1 LLYRKKSSIFVLNIK
16 NMKNTIYIDVDTN
29 NEKPITFSKP
39 SGFDQPSDFDGAK
52 SFILNDITC
61 LCEGIC
67 TLITLADQN
76 KYGKKEDLIKAI
88 TGRLNDM
95 L

>member
-1 LLYRKKSSIFVLNIK
+1 
-16 NMKNTIYIDVDTN
+16 MKNTIYIEIDT
-29 NEKPITFSKP
+29 EKENPITFSKP
-39 SGFDQPSDFDGAK
+39 SGVEQPTDFDGAK
-52 SFILNDITC
+52 TLILTDITC

-67 TLITLADQN
+67 TLVSLADQN
-76 KYGKKEDLIKAI
+76 KYAKKEDLIKAI